1 MMTFG
6 ANRCRTI
13 KTKKEMKKNLFVVAA
28 VALMALVSCNKEE
41 INNGA
46 AEQPQSQEP
55 SVLVEFTA
63 SLGEESTKTT
73 LSEGK
78 TLWLESDEISINGE
92 VFKVKELF
100 NGGSSAKF
108 VNKNELSEG
117 FAAPYTALY
126 PANVSEVPSTQT
138 AYAGTFDPAAV
149 LETATSDSEFLSFK
163 NVTSLL
169 KFQVPVACDKVVLT
183 SDDILAGSDA
193 KEVTVTGNMVAG
205 TDYYVAVLPGTK
217 ANFAVK
223 INDYV
228 VKSAASVTIERSN
241 IVKMAL
247 PYNVYLHAKTTKYDW
262 TADGAR
268 FATWTWGTGVTDSW
282 FDLVAEGHE
291 GVYRLEV
298 PEGYANLI
306 FCRLDGAKTNNDWAN
321 VWNQTGDLAV
331 PTGDANHFYIS
342 DAGAGACG
350 DINYT
355 FPVVKPKDGY
365 LYLKPSSEWMQA
377 NAHFAAWIWKDNGA
391 GKVYNFK
398 PHESVPGLYE
408 LNLNGANKMIL
419 FRMDPA
425 KKVTDGSTSWP
436 GDNHWY
442 KSGDLK
448 ITGNLYTVV
457 GWQAAG
463 TGFSTVTEF

>member
-6 ANRCRTI
+6 ANRCLTI
-13 KTKKEMKKNLFVVAA
+13 KTKKEMKKNLFMVAA

-41 INNGA
+41 INNNVV
-46 AEQPQSQEP
+46 EQPQEP

-63 SLGEESTKTT
+63 SLGDDDTKTT
-73 LSEGK
+73 LSGGK
-78 TLWLESDEISINGE
+78 TLWLESDKISINGQ
-92 VFKVKELF
+92 VFKVKELVD
-100 NGGSSAKF
+100 GGVSAIF
-108 VNKNELSEG
+108 VNENKLPED

-138 AYAGTFDPAAV
+138 AYGGTFDPAAV
-149 LETATSDSEFLSFK
+149 LETATSNNEYLSFK

-169 KFQVPVACDKVVLT
+169 KFQVPTACSSVTLT
-183 SDDILAGSDA
+183 SDDILAGSNS
-193 KEVTVTGNMVAG
+193 KTVTISGAMVAG

-217 ANFAVK
+217 ANFSVK
-223 INDYV
+223 IEDYA
-228 VKSAASVTIERSN
+228 VKSAASVNIARSS
-241 IVKMAL
+241 IIKMAL
-247 PYNVYLHAKTTKYDW
+247 PYNVYLHAKTSKYDW
-262 TADGAR
+262 TSDGAR
-268 FATWTWGTGVTDSW
+268 FATWTWGNGVTDSW
-282 FDLVAEGHE
+282 FDMVPEGHE
-291 GVYRLEV
+291 GVYRMEV
-298 PEGYANLI
+298 PEGYTSLI
-306 FCRLDGAKTNNDWAN
+306 FCRLDGAKKNDWAN
-321 VWNQTGDLAV
+321 VWNQTGDLTIPA
-331 PTGDANHFYIS
+331 GNANHFYIS
-342 DAGAGACG
+342 DSGSGAWG
-350 DINYT
+350 DKDYT

-408 LNLNGANKMIL
+408 INLNGANKMIL
-419 FRMDPA
+419 FRMDPN